1 MRSFKEKFRL
11 FLFYCFLFALLKR
24 ENISVIVKAA
34 VIFVH
39 YDYFN
44 PPLTILFVEFVE
56 IPQKYI
62 YNKNVA

>member
-11 FLFYCFLFALLKR
+11 FLFYCFLSALLKR
-24 ENISVIVKAA
+24 ENISVIVKTTA
-34 VIFVH
+34 VFVH

-44 PPLTILFVEFVE
+44 PTLTILFVEFVE